1 MQARMRHP
9 AFVVPDA
16 MAALRAV
23 AKATEN
29 SNVPRNTLALTHLR
43 ASQINGCGF
52 CVDMH
57 SRELKKEGESDERIF
72 GVAAFRE
79 SPFFSDAERAALEL
93 TEAMTRL
100 SDKADPVP
108 DEVWL
113 RAKRH
118 YDEPQLAALLLSI
131 ATVNLWNRLNVA
143 TKQIAASIQP

>member
-1 MQARMRHP
+1 
-9 AFVVPDA
+9 

>member
-1 MQARMRHP
+1 
-9 AFVVPDA
+9 

-23 AKATEN
+23 GKATEN
-29 SNVPRNTLALTHLR
+29 SNVPHSTLALTHLR

-57 SRELKKEGESDERIF
+57 SRELKKAGESDERIF

-79 SPFFSDAERAALEL
+79 SPFFDDAERAALEL
-93 TEAMTRL
+93 TEARTRL